1 MPTYS
6 HSKLSAFESC
16 PRKYKFKYIDK
27 IKVEGYDTIEAFL
40 GSRVHEALEKLYR
53 DVLMTRIPALEEI
66 LQFFDTDWERNWHS
80 GVEIVRKEYS
90 AEDYR
95 NLGRSCLRSFYERYH
110 PFDQDRTLGLE
121 ESITFPLIGPP
132 GRGEKTSPV
141 YIRGY
146 IDRLALTPE
155 GAIEIQDYKTSRH
168 LPSRSEV
175 DADRQLALYQIAVKK
190 RFPEAKKIRLVW
202 HYLVY
207 DQRLVSTRTSED
219 LEVLKRETLELI
231 NEIES
236 QTEFAPRESA
246 LCDCCEYVDICPAHR
261 HLFEVEKLP
270 PEKFKHN
277 DGVKLVDSYAQL
289 TEKKREVER
298 ELEETREQII
308 KLAREKNL
316 TRLVG
321 SDRQL
326 KISLF
331 EDYHFPP
338 ANDPQWQVLEEMIR
352 EAGKW
357 EEITTISH
365 PKLKSIMKKK
375 SWPEELWSKVKEF
388 TGIKEGARLYLS
400 RKRGE
405 K

>member
-1 MPTYS
+1 MSVYS

-40 GSRVHEALEKLYR
+40 GSRVHEALERLYR
-53 DVLMTRIPALEEI
+53 DVLMTRIPTEQDTLR
-66 LQFFDTDWERNWHS
+66 FFDDGWERNWHS

-121 ESITFPLIGPP
+121 ESITFPLIEPP

-168 LPSRSEV
+168 LPSQI
-175 DADRQLALYQIAVKK
+175 DLGADRQLALYQIAVKK

-207 DQRLVSTRTSED
+207 DQKLVSTRTSED

-236 QTEFAPRESA
+236 QTDFAPTESA
-246 LCDCCEYVDICPAHR
+246 LCNWCEYIDICPAHR

-270 PEKFKHN
+270 PEEFKQD

-289 TEKKREVER
+289 KEKKREVER
-298 ELEETREQII
+298 ELDEIEERII
-308 KLAREKNL
+308 NLAREKNL
-316 TRLVG
+316 TKLVG
-321 SDRQL
+321 SDQQL
-326 KISLF
+326 KISF
-331 EDYHFPP
+331 TEDYHFPP
-338 ANDPQWQVLEEMIR
+338 VTDPQWQVLERIIR

-375 SWPEELWSKVKEF
+375 TWPEELWSKVKEF
-388 TGIKEGARLYLS
+388 AGIKESTRLYLS